1 MAALKFCLGSTFQ
14 ENKLRPWLDL
24 GFEWYMGDSA
34 RAFQTKNMAG
44 TIGRNEQ
51 FKMYLGVDRS
61 QWERAYEG
69 ENCQRFP
76 N

>member
-1 MAALKFCLGSTFQ
+1 MAVLKFCLGSTFQ

-24 GFEWYMGDSA
+24 GFEWCTGDSA
-34 RAFQTKNMAG
+34 RAFQTKNKAG
-44 TIGRNEQ
+44 AIGRNEQ

-61 QWERAYEG
+61 QWERADEA
-69 ENCQRFP
+69 ENCQRFL